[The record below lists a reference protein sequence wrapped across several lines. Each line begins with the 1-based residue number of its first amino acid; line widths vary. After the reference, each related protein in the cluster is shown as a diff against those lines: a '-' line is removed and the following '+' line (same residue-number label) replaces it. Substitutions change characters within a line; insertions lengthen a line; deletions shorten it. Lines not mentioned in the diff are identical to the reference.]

1 MKSVSR
7 AQLKRGL
14 AAIFVAALVLSA
26 LTVGGRTAS
35 PESGV
40 RLSVHSYA
48 ALSSAHGKDH
58 FWDVMGQSLRRGQ
71 IIRPEGFRMQPTAG
85 RSSRVLKVE
94 NVLMNAIVANRD
106 VRYNVFRHKFLPE
119 LCCAVP
125 EDRPVPRFLNGSWE
139 YAGTLQNQ
147 IAALHGFD
155 SAAAEWGVR
164 LTGFHLFHVAPK
176 RSSLAINPEA
186 PTKQCP
192 SVEETVCAY
201 RVQSPTV
208 IVTHAAYPRVLWDSA
223 AQNQAGQTNVTA
235 VTQRAPSNDFCQP
248 TSVTSAAAGAEI
260 PINFLA

>member
-1 MKSVSR
+1 LGRDGAIIAAWTDHSSR
-7 AQLKRGL
+7 RFPYAAYGR
-14 AAIFVAALVLSA
+14 AIF
-26 LTVGGRTAS
+26 
-35 PESGV
+35 ES
-40 RLSVHSYA
+40 
-48 ALSSAHGKDH
+48 
-58 FWDVMGQSLRRGQ
+58 
-71 IIRPEGFRMQPTAG
+71 
-85 RSSRVLKVE
+85 LKVE

-106 VRYNVFRHKFLPE
+106 VRYNVFRHKFDPE

-235 VTQRAPSNDFCQP
+235 VTQRAPSNDFCQQR
-248 TSVTSAAAGAEI
+248 A
-260 PINFLA
+260 